1 MELITFYMF
10 AAVAIAS
17 AAMVVLQRRAIYS
30 ALSLIVCLG
39 SIAVL
44 FFQLGAP
51 FIGAVQIIVYAG
63 AIMVLFLFVVML
75 LDPESEVFSRNRMRG
90 LTFVGIPMAVLFAL
104 VVSRALAEY
113 GTPTSPVYTGAMQQ
127 TTLVARELFQVYLLP
142 FEVTSVLILV
152 AVIGAIVLTKRPE

>member
-1 MELITFYMF
+1 MELVTFYIF

-17 AAMVVLQRRAIYS
+17 AAMVVLLPRAIYS

-39 SIAVL
+39 SVAVL

-75 LDPESEVFSRNRMRG
+75 LDPESEVFSKNRLRG
-90 LTFVGIPMAVLFAL
+90 LTFIGVPVAALFAL
-104 VVSRALAEY
+104 LLSRASAQY
-113 GTPTSPVYTGAMQQ
+113 GNPVEPLKAGAMEH
-127 TTLVARELFQVYLLP
+127 TELVARELFRTYLLP
-142 FEVTSVLILV
+142 FEVTSVLILI
-152 AVIGAIVLTKRPE
+152 AVIGAIVLTKRPD